1 MWKLVLAETC
11 HNVAW
16 EHEPKS
22 PRGHIIPYK
31 KDGNHGW
38 QPWKLKL
45 HKLKGITSHF
55 ASWCREMTSNLNQMK
70 SKRDDSSHWFR
81 IRVTENGTRL
91 DPKVVLLN
99 LCILDPNSTGQNK
112 KNCIVKAHYARI
124 CAQCSMHFTWRK
136 RYNWYDRCQNC
147 ANRKWSLSSR
157 WSKKSDGTWFQ
168 KQKGKRRGQGQ
179 MTNPEIKISG
189 ISLTGRLR
197 NAWQLENKSR
207 HNK

>member
-112 KNCIVKAHYARI
+112 KNCIVMAHYANLRTMFNALHMKEKI
-124 CAQCSMHFTWRK
+124 QLVWQMPKLCKPKVEFELEVKQEVGRHLISETKRK
-136 RYNWYDRCQNC
+136 KTRSGSDDKSWNQDQRHQPHWQ
-147 ANRKWSLSSR
+147 A
-157 WSKKSDGTWFQ
+157 SKCLTIR
-168 KQKGKRRGQGQ
+168 KQK
-179 MTNPEIKISG
+179 PP
-189 ISLTGRLR
+189 
-197 NAWQLENKSR
+197 
-207 HNK
+207 